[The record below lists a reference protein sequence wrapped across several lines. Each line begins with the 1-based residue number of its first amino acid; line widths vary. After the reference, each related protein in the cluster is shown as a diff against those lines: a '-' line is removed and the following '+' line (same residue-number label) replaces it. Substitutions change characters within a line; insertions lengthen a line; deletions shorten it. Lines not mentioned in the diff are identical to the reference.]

1 MSMELIKPIHRD
13 TKQGDYKVGS
23 SDIDL
28 ECNVVVLEDLSEK
41 FTRSTSE
48 RFEVDWY

>member
-1 MSMELIKPIHRD
+1 MC
-13 TKQGDYKVGS
+13 S

-28 ECNVVVLEDLSEK
+28 ECNVVVLKNSIEK

-48 RFEVDWY
+48 RFDISTIILKKCDKD

>member
-13 TKQGDYKVGS
+13 TIYGDYKVGS
-23 SDIDL
+23 SNIDL
-28 ECNVVVLEDLSEK
+28 EYNVIVLEDLTEK

-48 RFEVDWY
+48 RFEIDWY